1 MLKLNN
7 HNLSKNLL
15 FINAQLLIWLLFYP
29 NIWKAMVS
37 KIDSTLSADF
47 ALANLNHKQWNNIVL
62 LRLLGVIY
70 ILAPMFIGIIV
81 GLILSGLNLYF
92 YNEINYDDTLLRGI
106 IYTFILGIIGGTI
119 SGITISVAFSYIVI
133 TIGGLLIGIFFLIAN
148 DLLWYKTTILATIFA
163 VSISSS
169 VLLKLNTDKHK
180 LSLKTS
186 IFLFFIAILVA
197 SIIGLILYAFAMSSH
212 FLLDYLLVN
221 DLEKWQSQLIG
232 ITLGICLIFFWA
244 TRRWYFSIIISII
257 SGIVI
262 AILFSVPIDRHLL
275 WNPVIGSVFNSFVFS
290 LAFALPYL
298 LAKGIFNIQVGII
311 SGLLGS
317 CGMYIYFFITS
328 SSDIS
333 IIPLSFV
340 VSILGFSHQWWL
352 YPISMNFIKN
362 LFDKTSYFFIKL
374 NKNNF
379 QQNIKELKQW
389 FHGISLEVAISTNTS
404 DKDIVKIDSSSEQI
418 VKIDSSIQEVNN
430 PYITGVPLTIH
441 NQDLFVGRSEI
452 VKRLELLLKNQP
464 SPPILL
470 YGQRRIG
477 KSSLLNLLPVLLP
490 ENYKSLRISFQ
501 GPIAFSVDH
510 SSFFYNLARTLT
522 KAAYKQNINLPKV
535 KREYFQYDPST
546 TFDEWLDDIET
557 VIENNIVLVFDEF
570 EALEEDGFQSGNLNK
585 KFILSIFRD
594 MIQNRSYFKIIFAG
608 LHQLST
614 FPEWDNYF
622 INAESVS
629 LGYLTEKE
637 AKQLIE
643 KPIQINYTAEAI
655 TYILYLT
662 KNHPALLQLI
672 CKEIIILKNSQA
684 LHYRYNVQK
693 SDVEMAIPN
702 ALKIGRNFFS
712 NVTKCSPTEL
722 DILHI
727 LVDKITLSKKEL
739 LKQCKQE
746 SDLINLKQSE
756 LIELTSTGDYRF
768 QIELIR
774 LSLIQNKEN
783 KT

>member
-1 MLKLNN
+1 MMLQLKNN
-7 HNLSKNLL
+7 NLSKNLL
-15 FINAQLLIWLLFYP
+15 FVSVQLLTWLLFYP
-29 NIWKAMVS
+29 NFWQKMVT
-37 KIDSTLSADF
+37 KIDSTLSQDF
-47 ALANLNHKQWNNIVL
+47 ALSNLNPKQWKNTIL
-62 LRLLGVIY
+62 LRLLGIIY
-70 ILAPMFIGIIV
+70 ILTPLLVGIII

-92 YNEINYDDTLLRGI
+92 YNEINYGNTVLRGI
-106 IYTFILGIIGGTI
+106 IYTVILGVIGGII
-119 SGITISVAFSYIVI
+119 SGFIISVAFSYVVI
-133 TIGGLLIGIFFLIAN
+133 TIGGLLIGSFFLIAN
-148 DLLWYKTTILATIFA
+148 DLLWYKTTILAAIFA
-163 VSISSS
+163 VSLSSS
-169 VLLKLNTDKHK
+169 VLLTLNTDKHK
-180 LSLKTS
+180 LGFKTS
-186 IFLFFIAILVA
+186 IFLSFIAILAAAVV
-197 SIIGLILYAFAMSSH
+197 GFLLYIFAFSSH
-212 FLLDYLLVN
+212 FLSEYFLV
-221 DLEKWQSQLIG
+221 DSLKKWQSQLIG

-257 SGIVI
+257 SGIVM
-262 AILFSVPIDRHLL
+262 AILFSVPIDRHPL

-298 LAKGIFNIQVGII
+298 LAKCTFNLEVGII

-317 CGMYIYFFITS
+317 CGMYVYFFIVS

-333 IIPLSFV
+333 IIPLSITV
-340 VSILGFSHQWWL
+340 TILGLSHQWWL
-352 YPISMNFIKN
+352 YPISINHIKK
-362 LFDKTSYFFIKL
+362 LFNKTIYFFL
-374 NKNNF
+374 FSKNDF
-379 QQNIKELKQW
+379 KQNIKDLKQRS
-389 FHGISLEVAISTNTS
+389 HNVMLEFAINTNTS
-404 DKDIVKIDSSSEQI
+404 NKDIIKIDSTCEQI
-418 VKIDSSIQEVNN
+418 VKIGSYNKKINN
-430 PYITGVPLTIH
+430 PYITGVPLTTH
-441 NQDLFVGRSEI
+441 NQDLFVGRTEI
-452 VKRLELLLKNQP
+452 VERLKLLLENQP

-477 KSSLLNLLPVLLP
+477 KSSLLNLLPILLP
-490 ENYKSLRISFQ
+490 KNYKSLRISFQ

-510 SSFFYNLARTLT
+510 SSFFCNLARNLT
-522 KAAYKQNINLPKV
+522 TVANKQNINLPKV
-535 KREYFQYDPST
+535 KREDFQHDPST
-546 TFDEWLDDIET
+546 TFDEWLDEVET
-557 VIENNIVLVFDEF
+557 IIENNIVLVFDEF
-570 EALEEDGFQSGNLNK
+570 EALEEDGFKSGNLNK
-585 KFILSIFRD
+585 NFILSIFRD
-594 MIQNRSYFKIIFAG
+594 MIQNRSCFKIIFAG
-608 LHQLST
+608 LHQLTT
-614 FPEWDNYF
+614 FPEWDDYF
-622 INAESVS
+622 INAECVYLS
-629 LGYLTEKE
+629 YLTQEE

-655 TYILYLT
+655 KYILHLT

>member
-1 MLKLNN
+1 MMLQLNN
-7 HNLSKNLL
+7 HNLSKNIL
-15 FINAQLLIWLLFYP
+15 FINVQLLTWLLFYP
-29 NIWKAMVS
+29 NAWREMVN
-37 KIDSTLSADF
+37 KIDSTLAPDF
-47 ALANLNHKQWNNIVL
+47 ALANLNSKQWNNIIL
-62 LRLLGVIY
+62 LRLLGIIY
-70 ILAPMFIGIIV
+70 ILTPLLIGIII

-92 YNEINYDDTLLRGI
+92 HGYINYNDTLLRGI
-106 IYTFILGIIGGTI
+106 IYTVILGIVGGTI

-133 TIGGLLIGIFFLIAN
+133 TIGGLLIGAFFLIAD

-169 VLLKLNTDKHK
+169 VLLTLNTDKYK

-186 IFLFFIAILVA
+186 IFLSFIAILVA
-197 SIIGLILYAFAMSSH
+197 SIIGFILYAFATSSR
-212 FLLDYLLVN
+212 FLLDYVLVDN
-221 DLEKWQSQLIG
+221 LEKWQSQLIG

-244 TRRWYFSIIISII
+244 TRHWYFSIIISII

-262 AILFSVPIDRHLL
+262 AILFSVPIDKHLL
-275 WNPVIGSVFNSFVFS
+275 WNPVIGSIFNSFIFS

-298 LAKGIFNIQVGII
+298 LAKGIFNIQVGIM
-311 SGLLGS
+311 SGLLSS
-317 CGMYIYFFITS
+317 CGMYVYFFISS
-328 SSDIS
+328 SSDIL
-333 IIPLSFV
+333 IIPLSFAAAM
-340 VSILGFSHQWWL
+340 LGLSHRWWL
-352 YPISMNFIKN
+352 YSISIDHIRKLFNKTIN
-362 LFDKTSYFFIKL
+362 LFAFSTNDFK
-374 NKNNF
+374 
-379 QQNIKELKQW
+379 QNIKELKQW
-389 FHGISLEVAISTNTS
+389 FHAITLEFAINTNTS
-404 DKDIVKIDSSSEQI
+404 DKDIVKIDSTSEQI
-418 VKIDSSIQEVNN
+418 VKIDDSTQKITN
-430 PYITGVPLTIH
+430 PYITGVPLTTR

-452 VKRLELLLKNQP
+452 VERLELLLKNQP

-490 ENYKSLRISFQ
+490 KNYKSLRISFQ
-501 GPIAFSVDH
+501 GPIAFSVNH

-522 KAAYKQNINLPKV
+522 RVAHEKNINLPTVERKD
-535 KREYFQYDPST
+535 FQHDPST
-546 TFDEWLDDIET
+546 TFDEWLDEVET
-557 VIENNIVLVFDEF
+557 VIEDSIVFVFDEF
-570 EALEEDGFQSGNLNK
+570 EALEDSFQDGNLNK

-608 LHQLST
+608 LCQLST
-614 FPEWDNYF
+614 FPEWDDYF
-622 INAESVS
+622 INAESVHLS
-629 LGYLTEKE
+629 YLTDKE

-672 CKEIIILKNSQA
+672 CKEIIILKNSQT

-712 NVTKCSPTEL
+712 NVTNRSSTEL
-722 DILHI
+722 NILHI
-727 LVDKITLSKKEL
+727 LADKFTLSKKEL
-739 LKQCKQE
+739 LKQCKQNNV
-746 SDLINLKQSE
+746 LVNLERSE

-774 LSLIQNKEN
+774 LWLIKNKE
-783 KT
+783 KKP